1 MVFFVSSA
9 ATHFDI
15 ILCTLYTWSN
25 IIISSKIHTIVMTYG
40 NVRYNKKLLSR
51 ISWWLLL
58 IQIKPE
64 IKLFL
69 FCIQLYN
76 ISLVMLIFNL
86 ESTQILQYKINNLE
100 RLYYYKL
107 YTNYTNMK
115 LLSIQTI
122 IIIYDCEFPTILYY
136 TIPH

>member
-1 MVFFVSSA
+1 
-9 ATHFDI
+9 
-15 ILCTLYTWSN
+15 
-25 IIISSKIHTIVMTYG
+25 
-40 NVRYNKKLLSR
+40 
-51 ISWWLLL
+51 
-58 IQIKPE
+58 
-64 IKLFL
+64 
-69 FCIQLYN
+69 
-76 ISLVMLIFNL
+76 MLIFNL
-86 ESTQILQYKINNLE
+86 ESTQILQYKINNLG